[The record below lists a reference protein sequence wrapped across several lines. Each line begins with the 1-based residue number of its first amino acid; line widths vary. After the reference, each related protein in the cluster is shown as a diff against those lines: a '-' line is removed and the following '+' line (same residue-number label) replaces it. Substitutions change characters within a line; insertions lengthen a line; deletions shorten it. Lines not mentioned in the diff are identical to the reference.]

1 MKACAG
7 PARRPGT
14 TTWGALM
21 LWNRAATCSR
31 AASRPRAWS
40 SSENTTEH
48 AYATTPGAVLASV
61 RLAVAEGVGEVS
73 AQSHAGAEA
82 GEVALHAAGVE
93 PERLHRVLA
102 ERLADPVRSGVVG
115 HEGHGQLAA
124 EAILER
130 AQVPDAEPDAQRRIG
145 GHLLPRQPEALLLGE
160 PVKGRRL
167 DLHQAAGAAGADR
180 LRVEIAL
187 HVDDGEDEE

>member
-48 AYATTPGAVLASV
+48 ANATTPGAVLPSV
-61 RLAVAEGVGEVS
+61 RLPAAKAVGEAPAKSQPVP
-73 AQSHAGAEA
+73 EA
-82 GEVALHAAGVE
+82 GEAALNAAGE
-93 PERLHRVLA
+93 DPDGPNRGLGEG
-102 ERLADPVRSGVVG
+102 LADPVRSGVVG

-145 GHLLPRQPEALLLGE
+145 GHLLPRQLEALLLGE

-180 LRVEIAL
+180 LRVEI
-187 HVDDGEDEE
+187 